1 MIAPIT
7 RVPGTTHI
15 TARSVSG
22 FQNGAFSQCCPQGL
36 AGGSLPSCKWFLASE
51 EEFQPLTAFKSP
63 RHPSRCRTVLRGGRK
78 IPALLQP
85 RTYRCDPTVPA
96 SSPAPPR
103 QSCSPQGHQVLVQHP
118 GGGLG
123 DSAGNSPE
131 SSTSDP
137 MAKPFPLLPESGSQP
152 SAGREGKRQT
162 VQTQTP
168 ALPVPASFMD
178 LRADLQ

>member
-63 RHPSRCRTVLRGGRK
+63 RHPSRCSTVLGCGRK
-78 IPALLQP
+78 IPALSHP

-96 SSPAPPR
+96 SSPAPPGR
-103 QSCSPQGHQVLVQHP
+103 AAAPRATRSLSSTQGGP
-118 GGGLG
+118 GGL
-123 DSAGNSPE
+123 SWKLLE

-137 MAKPFPLLPESGSQP
+137 MAKPYPLLLESGSQP